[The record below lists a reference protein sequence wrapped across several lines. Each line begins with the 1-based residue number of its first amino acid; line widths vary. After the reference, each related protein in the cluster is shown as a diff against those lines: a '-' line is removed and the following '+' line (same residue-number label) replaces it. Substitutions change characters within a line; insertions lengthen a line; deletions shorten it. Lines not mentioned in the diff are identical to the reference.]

1 MCIKIACTLTHQF
14 IVLGMAEEERKVK
27 SKPGP
32 SSLVFRHDQL
42 VIVYDDVS
50 PVANDLCVLIPEKP
64 ASDEDRKWFTSL
76 VDDFPRVIRAM
87 NRYRYRDPSG
97 AERDVDLLPVPL
109 SQWLAVNRDQPPS
122 VYNTPLFVVF
132 VQFFYWRQE
141 GVRDQFPSFSD
152 MISSQSA
159 TKIILEQTSRV
170 FTANVHNIRP
180 LGYDTRD
187 DYVHLGVVCLSR
199 WGVPYALDSNIN
211 PRHNALSS
219 KLQNAPA
226 PGEDP
231 YDFPHTLTMTCLHLS
246 TTRAL
251 EDAAYRNTIVG
262 DFLLYRLVR
271 YTIFK
276 PLASAPRMWNN
287 EAAALSSAIS
297 TGLCNRNS
305 GNPWDRFLTRGV
317 YDPRLFRYIWH
328 FLTGDTLPAP
338 EPERDEKRK
347 RRGEEEEED

>member
-1 MCIKIACTLTHQF
+1 
-14 IVLGMAEEERKVK
+14 MAEEERKAK
-27 SKPGP
+27 SKT
-32 SSLVFRHDQL
+32 LVFRHDQL

-64 ASDEDRKWFTSL
+64 ATAEDRKWFTSL
-76 VDDFPRVIRAM
+76 VDDFPRMIRAM
-87 NRYRYRDPSG
+87 NRYRYRDPPD
-97 AERDVDLLPVPL
+97 ADRDIDLLPVPL
-109 SQWLAVNRDQPPS
+109 SQWLAANHDQRPDRH
-122 VYNTPLFVVF
+122 NTPLFVVF
-132 VQFFYWRQE
+132 VQFFYWRQNHAN
-141 GVRDQFPSFSD
+141 DWIPSSYE
-152 MISSQSA
+152 MLSSQSV
-159 TKIILEQTSRV
+159 TRTILEQTERV
-170 FTANVHNIRP
+170 FTSNVHNVRP
-180 LGYDTRD
+180 LNYDVRD
-187 DYVHLGVVCLSR
+187 DYAHTGVVCLSR
-199 WGVPYALDSNIN
+199 WGIPHASDMCIE
-211 PRHNALSS
+211 PRRNALSN
-219 KLQNAPA
+219 KLMNVPA

-231 YDFPHTLTMTCLHLS
+231 YDFPHTLTETRVHLS

-251 EDAAYRNTIVG
+251 YDTVYRNTIVG

-276 PLASAPRMWNN
+276 PLATAPRLWNN

-305 GNPWDRFLTRGV
+305 GSPWDRFLTRGV

-347 RRGEEEEED
+347 RRGEEEEEED